1 MPRAN
6 TSEDFVT
13 VTVAR
18 SVLTG
23 YLGVTFLRP
32 SMGYN
37 QYSIIHR
44 FDSKTHA
51 DTWQNSTV
59 REDWIERLDG
69 TVEGETRIK
78 AVDGLE
84 SWFDLPTIPIDQ
96 HPVRWRMCVVL
107 MIVVSVQAR
116 LMTYL
121 VMPRVTAHLKGWLY
135 R

>member
-1 MPRAN
+1 MTRAN
-6 TSEDFVT
+6 PSGDF

-18 SVLTG
+18 SVLPG
-23 YLGVTFLRP
+23 YLGVTYPRP

-37 QYSIIHR
+37 QYSINYR

-59 REDWIERLDG
+59 RKDWIARLDG
-69 TVEGETRIK
+69 TFEGKTRFK

-84 SWFDLPTIPIDQ
+84 SWFDLPTILIEQ

-107 MIVVSVQAR
+107 MIVVSIQVM

-121 VMPRVTAHLKGWLY
+121 VIPRVTAHLKGWLY

>member
-1 MPRAN
+1 MTTTNP
-6 TSEDFVT
+6 SEDFVT

-18 SVLTG
+18 SVLPG

-32 SMGYN
+32 SMEYN
-37 QYSIIHR
+37 QYSIIYQ

-59 REDWIERLDG
+59 REDWIERLDSA
-69 TVEGETRIK
+69 VERETRIK

-96 HPVRWRMCVVL
+96 QRDRWRMCVVL
-107 MIVVSVQAR
+107 M
-116 LMTYL
+116 TYLL
-121 VMPRVTAHLKGWLY
+121 VMPRVTAHLEGWLY

>member
-1 MPRAN
+1 MTTAN
-6 TSEDFVT
+6 PSEDF

-18 SVLTG
+18 SVLRG
-23 YLGVTFLRP
+23 YLSVTYPRP

-37 QYSIIHR
+37 QYSINAW

-59 REDWIERLDG
+59 REDWIARLDG
-69 TVEGETRIK
+69 TVERETRIK

-84 SWFDLPTIPIDQ
+84 SWFDLPTIPTDQ
-96 HPVRWRMCVVL
+96 HPDRWRMCVL
-107 MIVVSVQAR
+107 
-116 LMTYL
+116 LMTYLL

>member
-1 MPRAN
+1 MTTTNP
-6 TSEDFVT
+6 SEDF

-18 SVLTG
+18 SVLPG
-23 YLGVTFLRP
+23 YPGVTFLRP
-32 SMGYN
+32 SMEYN
-37 QYSIIHR
+37 QYSIIYQ

-59 REDWIERLDG
+59 REDWIERLDSA
-69 TVEGETRIK
+69 VERETRIK

-96 HPVRWRMCVVL
+96 QRDRWRMCVVL
-107 MIVVSVQAR
+107 M
-116 LMTYL
+116 TYLL
-121 VMPRVTAHLKGWLY
+121 VMPRVTAHLEGWLY